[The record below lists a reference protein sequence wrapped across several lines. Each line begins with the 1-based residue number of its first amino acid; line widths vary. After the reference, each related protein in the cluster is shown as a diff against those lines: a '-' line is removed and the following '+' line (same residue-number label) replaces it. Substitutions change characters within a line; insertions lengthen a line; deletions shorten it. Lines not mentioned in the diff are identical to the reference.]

1 MTKYFLIAVYL
12 FLFNQLFAQSYNAPE
27 SVDYHIGTS
36 SFLISNSGNGQI
48 LTDDGLGNLNTLAT
62 GVGTGPHG
70 LEVIGDLVYTCSGGR
85 LKAYNVLNG
94 NQTLNHNING
104 QFLNGITHKGNDLFI
119 TDFSAKKLF
128 RYNILSGNHNLFA
141 SFNSTPNGVVYDY
154 FLDRLIVVGWGGSA
168 PIWEVNLSDSS
179 VSVLANT
186 NHTNID
192 GIAVDPCGN
201 YYVSVWG
208 NNAIYQYDA
217 NFNNP
222 QILLTGQ
229 NQPADIFYENNS
241 QTLAIPN
248 SGNNTV
254 NFISINCTP
263 SDLEEGNEAKPSY
276 ISNNYLYC
284 EEGIKS
290 LYNSNGQLVWEKSA
304 SKINIE
310 DVPEGIYI
318 LKSNTQSEKI
328 YIP

>member
-12 FLFNQLFAQSYNAPE
+12 FLFNQLFAQSYNTPE

-62 GVGTGPHG
+62 GVGTGPYG
-70 LEVIGDLVYTCSGGR
+70 LEVIGDLVYACSGGR

-229 NQPADIFYENNS
+229 NQPADIFYENSS

-263 SDLEEGNEAKPSY
+263 SNLFGEYKIQSSY
-276 ISNNYLYC
+276 VSKNYLHC

-290 LYNSNGQLVWEKSA
+290 LYNSTGQLIWKKTG
-304 SKINIE
+304 SKINVE
-310 DVPEGIYI
+310 FLPSGIYI
-318 LKSNTQSEKI
+318 LKSKTKSEKI
-328 YIP
+328 YIQ

>member
-1 MTKYFLIAVYL
+1 MIKHFFTLIFLTITSL
-12 FLFNQLFAQSYNAPE
+12 LFAQSYNAPE
-27 SVDYHIGTS
+27 SVDYHIGSS
-36 SFLISNSGNGQI
+36 SFLVSNSGNGQI

-70 LEVIGDLVYTCSGGR
+70 LEVIGDLVYACSGGR

-94 NQTLNHNING
+94 NQTLNHNVNG
-104 QFLNGITHKGNDLFI
+104 QFLNGITHKGNDIFI
-119 TDFSAKKLF
+119 TDFSGKKLY
-128 RYNILSGNHNLFA
+128 RYNTISGNHNLFA

-154 FLDRLIVVGWGGSA
+154 LLDRLLVVGWGGGA

-186 NHTNID
+186 NHSNID
-192 GIAVDPCGN
+192 GIALDPCGN

-208 NNAIYQYDA
+208 NNAIYLYDS
-217 NFNNP
+217 NFISP
-222 QILLTGQ
+222 QILAIGQ
-229 NQPADIFYENNS
+229 SQPADIFYENES

-263 SDLEEGNEAKPSY
+263 SNVQGHEAKPSY

-284 EEGIKS
+284 EEGLKS
-290 LYNSNGQLVWEKSA
+290 LYNTTGQLVWQKSA

-310 DVPEGIYI
+310 DVPTGIYI
-318 LKSNTQSEKI
+318 LKSNTHSEKI
-328 YIP
+328 YIE